1 MKETAAVKY
10 AQYLGSRM
18 AATIM
23 TSGYRKLK
31 NVSMPPLT
39 YTMAVT
45 NTRSVK
51 IWVIAWSLNSCHR
64 ETNTMKKTE
73 TVYQT
78 RMMVM
83 KRRVGTLL
91 GVRLTIRS
99 SMASRKDMTMTRT
112 FTSHASHARSLNLV
126 SPICTCSLSSSSR
139 YSRYPESFEIIENSG
154 RYREIT
160 MPPTITPRKPIMMGS
175 SKVSMFLVA
184 ASTSS
189 S

>member
-126 SPICTCSLSSSSR
+126 SPIYACSFTFALHSLAGKLR
-139 YSRYPESFEIIENSG
+139 DH
-154 RYREIT
+154 REQ
-160 MPPTITPRKPIMMGS
+160 R
-175 SKVSMFLVA
+175 
-184 ASTSS
+184 
-189 S
+189 